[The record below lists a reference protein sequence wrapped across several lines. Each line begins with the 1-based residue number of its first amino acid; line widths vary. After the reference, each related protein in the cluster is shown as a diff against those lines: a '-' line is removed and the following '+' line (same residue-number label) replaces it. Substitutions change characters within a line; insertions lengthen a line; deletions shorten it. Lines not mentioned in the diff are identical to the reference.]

1 MNILN
6 NLPSVLYPR
15 SGNDMI
21 AGSTKENCQEKKIFQ
36 QEMMSTLNIDN
47 ISNAAAKFDSNS

>member
-36 QEMMSTLNIDN
+36 QEMMSTLNLDN
-47 ISNAAAKFDSNS
+47 I